1 MVTFPKVPKRSRE
14 RERERERGIVFGLG
28 VSERVSECT
37 GHQITNSI
45 IEIAAAAAAAESV
58 PRFPEVGDERGCSR
72 ARVKLGARG
81 PRRALALVRPPR
93 NAPSAPMWPAPWSR
107 FRPAGRRRR
116 PASTTERRDPSISVC
131 QTAGVRTS
139 ERSSGLSLDSFL
151 KRSRTR
157 SKSVLL
163 HVRYPGELIP
173 YFQVGLVL
181 TQSL

>member
-1 MVTFPKVPKRSRE
+1 M
-14 RERERERGIVFGLG
+14 
-28 VSERVSECT
+28 SECT

-116 PASTTERRDPSISVC
+116 PAGRRRRPASTTERRDPSISVC